1 MRRAVTSRRTLIL
14 IAAIA
19 IGTVAAYILWS
30 YIQGVEDDL
39 NAGAEQADVFMVI
52 TDIPEGTRGED
63 AQRTSIEVR
72 QIPNNIKPAN
82 AVTDLAQIT
91 GKVSD
96 GNLVTNEILKVGDF
110 IDPSVKQTSFSDLL
124 PEGMVTASINIDRV
138 RAAGGFLA
146 PGDEVNMLVINDEA
160 FASPFADVEEG
171 DLTDDQRRTNAA
183 FAGSPYSSPARWFFQ
198 KVKILAIEDQLAP
211 RAGEEVVDTGVTVTG
226 GGIITIAAPPDAI
239 LRILSVPS
247 SSIVFTLLPDG
258 YEAQVWNNLTPD
270 EVDTDILPGE
280 DENFLTP
287 YGPGGFDAF
296 VDGDT
301 EGASIAFGE
310 DGRAIGDT
318 SSDAV
323 SDTPTSPRV
332 DADDNPFDGD
342 AADDADL
349 SEGGEAGDGELN
361 ESGEE
366 E

>member
-1 MRRAVTSRRTLIL
+1 MTSRRTLIL

-30 YIQGVEDDL
+30 YIQGVKDDL
-39 NAGAEQADVFMVI
+39 NEGAQQADVFMVI

-91 GKVSD
+91 GKVSES
-96 GNLVTNEILKVGDF
+96 NMVTNEILKVGDF

-124 PEGMVTASINIDRV
+124 PEGMVTAAINIDRV

-146 PGDEVNMLVINDEA
+146 PGDEVNMMIVGEA
-160 FASPFADVEEG
+160 WEIPNEVVG
-171 DLTDDQRRTNAA
+171 DAVLTDEEKRENDAVGGT
-183 FAGSPYSSPARWFFQ
+183 PYQAPGRWFYQ

-239 LRILSVPS
+239 LRIMSVPA

-258 YEAQVWNNLTPD
+258 YDAQIWNNLTLE
-270 EVDTDILPGE
+270 EVIEDVLPGE
-280 DENFLTP
+280 DPNYLTP
-287 YGPGGFDAF
+287 YGPGGYQAF
-296 VDGDT
+296 IDGDT
-301 EGASIAFGE
+301 DGASIAFGE
-310 DGRAIGDT
+310 NGRQVGDTTSDNIGDDEPRT
-318 SSDAV
+318 SG
-323 SDTPTSPRV
+323 RV
-332 DADDNPFDGD
+332 DSGAGGNPFDGNEEAQEETD
-342 AADDADL
+342 TTGDDANPF
-349 SEGGEAGDGELN
+349 GGDTGP
-361 ESGEE
+361 EE
-366 E
+366 

>member
-1 MRRAVTSRRTLIL
+1 MTSRRTLIL

-19 IGTVAAYILWS
+19 IGTVASYVLWS
-30 YIQGVEDDL
+30 YIQGVKDDL
-39 NAGAEQADVFMVI
+39 NEGAQQADVFMVI

-91 GKVSD
+91 GKVALS
-96 GNLVTNEILKVGDF
+96 NMVTNEILKVGDF

-146 PGDEVNMLVINDEA
+146 PGDEVNMMVVGEPWEQPFGSIPDDELT
-160 FASPFADVEEG
+160 EE
-171 DLTDDQRRTNAA
+171 QRRDNNAV
-183 FAGSPYSSPARWFFQ
+183 GGTPYQAPGRWFYQ
-198 KVKILAIEDQLAP
+198 KVKILAIEDRLAP

-239 LRILSVPS
+239 LRIMSVPS
-247 SSIVFTLLPDG
+247 SAIVFTLLPDG
-258 YEAQVWNNLTPD
+258 YEAKVWNNLTLD
-270 EVDTDILPGE
+270 EVIEDILPGE
-280 DENFLTP
+280 DENYLTP
-287 YGPGGFDAF
+287 YGPGGYNAF
-296 VDGDT
+296 IDGDT

-310 DGRAIGDT
+310 DGRQIGDT
-318 SSDAV
+318 SSDNIGDDDNRAGGN
-323 SDTPTSPRV
+323 TGGGT
-332 DADDNPFDGD
+332 DNPFGGTET
-342 AADDADL
+342 DDPAV
-349 SEGGEAGDGELN
+349 AGDD
-361 ESGEE
+361 SGEE